1 MLRTALIFFT
11 LAGASLAVS
20 AKDTYVSPHVT
31 RDGRLVEGHFKSAPN
46 NTKLDNYSTKGNVN
60 PYTGQA
66 GTKDPWAAPAPRYES
81 PSIYTPQPRKTQK
94 F

>member
-1 MLRTALIFFT
+1 MNKLL
-11 LAGASLAVS
+11 LAVS
-20 AKDTYVSPHVT
+20 LASIAFAAQAKDTYVSPHIT

-46 NTKLDNYSTKGNVN
+46 DTKLDNYSTRGNVN

-81 PSIYTPQPRKTQK
+81 PSIYAPQPRRAPKY
-94 F
+94 

>member
-1 MLRTALIFFT
+1 MKHLMILLA
-11 LAGASLAVS
+11 LAGASLSAT

-46 NTKLDNYSTKGNVN
+46 STKFDNYSTQGNVN
-60 PYTGQA
+60 PYTGKA
-66 GTKDPWAAPAPRYES
+66 GTNDPLALPPPRYEAPQPLYS
-81 PSIYTPQPRKTQK
+81 PQPRRSQK